1 MAKGKKVTV
10 IGTGNFGSTV
20 AFILAMNGACHR
32 VVLYGRNKDVAKGK
46 ALDMSQAANAAR
58 QHTIVRAARGPEDI
72 ADSDVV
78 VITAGAPRTPGMS
91 RDDLL
96 FKNAG
101 IVRDYAKMVREYA
114 PNAIVI
120 VVTNPL
126 DVMTYVALKYTGF
139 PRERVMGM
147 AGILDAARMAHFIYD
162 KLQYGAGQIRATV
175 MGGHGDT
182 MVPLPKF
189 TTVAGVPIEDLLD
202 SEEIGEIVR
211 KTRNGGAEIVN
222 LLGNGSAYYA
232 PAKSTTVMVEAI
244 LKDTNQIHSCAVL
257 LDGEYGYKDVVSGV
271 PVMIGAGGAEKIIHM
286 TLKPLQQKRF
296 ANSVAS
302 VREMIDKLYEVD
314 FFKEADALDA
324 ADAKAK
330 REAEEAAAAEEAA
343 NEANHA

>member
-20 AFILAMNGACHR
+20 AFILAMNGTCHN
-32 VVLYGRNKDVAKGK
+32 VVLRGRNYNVAKGK

-58 QHTIVRAARGPEDI
+58 QHTIVKAAKGPEDMVG
-72 ADSDVV
+72 SDVI

-96 FKNAG
+96 VKNAK
-101 IVRDYAKMVREYA
+101 IVQCYAREIKEHA
-114 PNAIVI
+114 PEAIV
-120 VVTNPL
+120 VVVSNPL
-126 DVMTYVALKYTGF
+126 DVMTYVVLKETGF
-139 PRERVMGM
+139 PRERVLGM
-147 AGILDAARMAHFIYD
+147 AGILDAARMAHFIYE
-162 KLQYGAGQIRATV
+162 KLEYGAGQIRATV

-222 LLGNGSAYYA
+222 LLGDGSAYYA

-244 LKDTNQIHSCAVL
+244 LQDTNQIHSCAIML
-257 LDGEYGYKDVVSGV
+257 EDDYGYSGIVSGV
-271 PVMIGAGGAEKIIHM
+271 PVMIGAGGAEKVIPM
-286 TLKPLQQKRF
+286 ALKPLQQTRF
-296 ANSVAS
+296 KNSVGS
-302 VREMIDKLYEVD
+302 VQEMVDKLYEIN
-314 FFKEADALDA
+314 FFDEAC
-324 ADAKAK
+324 
-330 REAEEAAAAEEAA
+330 E
-343 NEANHA
+343 

>member
-20 AFILAMNGACHR
+20 AFILSMNGTCHN
-32 VVLYGRNKDVAKGK
+32 VVLRGRNYNVAKGK

-58 QHTIVRAARGPEDI
+58 QHTIVKAAKGPEDM
-72 ADSDVV
+72 AGSDVI

-96 FKNAG
+96 VKNAK
-101 IVRDYAKMVREYA
+101 IVQCYAREIKEHA
-114 PNAIVI
+114 PDAIVI
-120 VVTNPL
+120 VVSNPL
-126 DVMTYVALKYTGF
+126 DVMTYVVLKETGF
-139 PRERVMGM
+139 PRERVLGM
-147 AGILDAARMAHFIYD
+147 AGILDSARMAHFIYE
-162 KLQYGAGQIRATV
+162 KLEYGAGQIRATV

-244 LKDTNQIHSCAVL
+244 LQDTNQIHSCAIML
-257 LDGEYGYKDVVSGV
+257 EDDYGYSGIVSGV
-271 PVMIGAGGAEKIIHM
+271 PVMIGAGGAEKVIPM
-286 TLKPLQQKRF
+286 ALKPLQQTRF
-296 ANSVAS
+296 KNSVAS
-302 VREMIDKLYEVD
+302 VQEMVDTLYEIN
-314 FFKEADALDA
+314 FFDEVC
-324 ADAKAK
+324 
-330 REAEEAAAAEEAA
+330 E
-343 NEANHA
+343 

>member
-20 AFILAMNGACHR
+20 AFILAMNGACHH
-32 VVLYGRNKDVAKGK
+32 VTLYGRNKDVAKGK

-58 QHTIVRAARGPEDI
+58 QHTIVRAARGPEDL
-72 ADSDVV
+72 ADSEVV
-78 VITAGAPRTPGMS
+78 IITAGAPRTPGMS

-96 FKNAG
+96 LKNAD
-101 IVRDYAKMVREYA
+101 IVKNYALMIKEYA

-120 VVTNPL
+120 VVSNPL
-126 DVMTYVALKYTGF
+126 DAMTYVALRYTGF
-139 PRERVMGM
+139 PRERVLGM
-147 AGILDAARMAHFIYD
+147 AGILDAARMAHFIYE
-162 KLQYGAGQIRATV
+162 KLQYGAGQVRATV

-202 SEEIGEIVR
+202 SEEIVEIVH

-222 LLGNGSAYYA
+222 FLGNGSAYYA

-244 LKDTNQIHSCAVL
+244 LKDTNQIHSCAIML
-257 LDGEYGYKDVVSGV
+257 KDDYGYSDIVSGV
-271 PVMIGAGGAEKIIHM
+271 PVMIGSGGAEQVINM

-296 ANSVAS
+296 KDSVAS
-302 VREMIDKLYEVD
+302 VQEMIDTLYKLK
-314 FFKEADALDA
+314 FFNDLKEG
-324 ADAKAK
+324 KS
-330 REAEEAAAAEEAA
+330 
-343 NEANHA
+343 